1 MHTQRLRAGLT
12 SWASG
17 AGRHDENGIGPR
29 QRKNLTPG
37 GVSHRNTEISANSTY
52 AS

>member
-1 MHTQRLRAGLT
+1 MHTQLLTPWANILRLGRWHARRKRDRAAAKK
-12 SWASG
+12 S
-17 AGRHDENGIGPR
+17 
-29 QRKNLTPG
+29 LTPG